1 MIVITTPTGH
11 IGSRLAEL
19 LVERGEAIRVIARD
33 PSRLTPAVRESAEV
47 VTGSHADAAVLDAAL
62 TGADAFFLIVPPDG
76 RASSVTG
83 HYVEYG
89 RQARAAL
96 DRAGVGHAVMISTM
110 GGGNDHAG
118 HLSAARAAE
127 AEVGASG
134 ALLRALAP
142 PFFMENLLNQ
152 AEAIRGGVLALPS
165 DAERIL
171 PVVATDDLAALAA
184 DLLTDRSWDGVSRV
198 PISSTD
204 SLTPEGIA
212 STLGETLGRDVAYHQ
227 APIDAYKERMVGF
240 GMSDAWAGGIAEMAE
255 AQNQGFYDSEVEAAR
270 GVAPTTLSK
279 WAETVLRPGV
289 AI

>member
-1 MIVITTPTGH
+1 MIVVTTPTGH

-19 LVERGEAIRVIARD
+19 LLERDEEVRVIARD
-33 PSRLTPAVRESAEV
+33 PSRLAPTIHGRAEV
-47 VTGSHADAAVLDAAL
+47 IAGSHADPAVLDAAL
-62 TGADAFFLIVPPDG
+62 SGADAFFLIVPPDSQ
-76 RASSVTG
+76 ASSVAG

-110 GGGNDHAG
+110 GGGNERAG

-134 ALLRALAP
+134 AAVRALAP

-152 AEAIRGGVLALPS
+152 AEAIGGGVLALPS
-165 DAERIL
+165 NAERVL

-184 DLLTDRSWDGVSRV
+184 DLLTDRSWDGVGRV
-198 PISSTD
+198 PISSSD

-212 STLGETLGRDVAYHQ
+212 TTLGKSLGREVAYHQ
-227 APIDAYKERMVGF
+227 VPTAAYKERLVSF

-255 AQNQGFYDSEVEAAR
+255 AQNQGFYDSEIETAR
-270 GVAPTTLSK
+270 GVAPTTLAD
-279 WAETVLRPGV
+279 WAEKVLRP
-289 AI
+289 ALAT